1 MNSNAIFKDIN
12 VTKIEEKINLK
23 IFNSRLL
30 KIFQFNYKLFMIL
43 VFSQMTIIKN
53 KFPAVKFTYKLY
65 QINDEKFNKKWM
77 H

>member
-23 IFNSRLL
+23 IFNLTFL
-30 KIFQFNYKLFMIL
+30 KVFQFNYKFFMIL
-43 VFSQMTIIKN
+43 VFSQMTVIKN

>member
-1 MNSNAIFKDIN
+1 
-12 VTKIEEKINLK
+12 
-23 IFNSRLL
+23 
-30 KIFQFNYKLFMIL
+30 MIL
-43 VFSQMTIIKN
+43 AFSQMTVIKN